1 MKIFL
6 LNISLIVTVLAQL
19 GSAVF
24 GTVVSDEDGLPVIGA
39 SVMIINTALG
49 TSTDGDGTFRI
60 AMIPPGKRTVQFS
73 AVGFKTARIVL
84 TEDSMQQLSVRLVP
98 SVIQTQTVIVTANKR
113 AQSLEEVPASVSTID
128 AKIFEQRNIVS
139 LDDALRYVPG
149 VHFQQSQINI
159 RASSGYS
166 RGVGSRVSL
175 LFDGM
180 PLLSGDTGEIT
191 FESIP
196 VFQIDRVEVVKGSGS
211 TLYGSGAMGGV
222 INVLTKEP
230 ESTPTAYW
238 KLFTG
243 IYSPPAYDQWKWT
256 DDYRMTNGQSAGFTS
271 RFGDVGVVLSMS
283 RTSDDGY
290 RESDWL
296 RRYNGYLKVK
306 VDLSPYQSITYT
318 SNFYYHYRADF
329 LWWKDFQNVLLPA
342 DTQRDITVR
351 SLRFNN
357 SVHYTQFVSDELYFD
372 VKAIHFRGNW
382 YRDGLMNT
390 RLDQSISDAAVVDVQ
405 GNLSSFERN
414 MITFGIAGNYE
425 RVNANIFGVHEGRGG
440 ALYIQDEFMF
450 SDDIS
455 ATIGIRHDVQQVIGS
470 YTDQKTNPKAGMR
483 YTVAEGHT
491 VHLSVGSGYRNPSI
505 GELFTSTSNTGSAVV
520 IVPSSGLK
528 PEHSWSYEIGSTHH
542 MSDHLRFTAALFQSD
557 YYDLIEPNVFLDATD
572 SLPKINFKNIT
583 EARIQGLEA
592 GMSAAM
598 FERMFRLDLNY
609 NYNWAVDRN
618 SGTFLRFRPR
628 HIASMSAMVDADPF
642 SFGADFKYISR
653 IEEIDD
659 KLVDLAPI
667 KNGAERVSIYTLD
680 IRVLA
685 ALSDYG
691 VPFRASININNLL
704 GYNYVEL
711 IGNISPPR
719 HIVLALEG
727 VIR

>member
-1 MKIFL
+1 MKTIL
-6 LNISLIVTVLAQL
+6 LNTAVIFSMLAQQVSVIT
-19 GSAVF
+19 GS
-24 GTVVSDEDGLPVIGA
+24 VVSAEDGSPVVGA
-39 SVMIINTALG
+39 SVFIVNTTMG
-49 TSTDGDGTFRI
+49 TSTDGDGLFRI
-60 AMIPPGKRTVQFS
+60 AKVPAGRRTIQFS
-73 AVGFKTARIVL
+73 AVGFKTIRIVL
-84 TEDSMQQLSVRLVP
+84 TEDSVQQLSVRLVP
-98 SVIQTQTVIVTANKR
+98 SIIQTQTVVVTANKR

-128 AKIFEQRNIVS
+128 AKMFEHRNIDA

-196 VFQIDRVEVVKGSGS
+196 VFQIDRVEVVKGAGS

-256 DDYRMTNGQSAGFTS
+256 DHYRMTNGQSAGFTS

-290 RESDWL
+290 RESDWI

-306 VDLSPYQSITYT
+306 ADLSPYQSITYT

-329 LWWKDFQNVLLPA
+329 LWWKDFQNALLPA
-342 DTQRDITVR
+342 DNQRDVTVR

-357 SVHYTQFVSDELYFD
+357 SLQYTQFVSDELYFD

-405 GNLSSFERN
+405 GNLSSIDRN

-440 ALYIQDEFMF
+440 ALYVQDEFMF
-450 SDDIS
+450 SEDIS
-455 ATIGIRHDVQQVIGS
+455 ATVGIRHDLQEVIGS
-470 YTDQKTNPKAGMR
+470 YTDQQTNPKAGMR
-483 YTVAEGHT
+483 YTAAEGHT
-491 VHLSVGSGYRNPSI
+491 VHLSIGRGYRNPSI

-528 PEHSWSYEIGSTHH
+528 PEHSWSYEIGSTHQI
-542 MSDHLRFTAALFQSD
+542 SDNFQLTAALFHND
-557 YYDLIEPNVFLDATD
+557 YYNLIEPNVFLDAAD
-572 SLPKINFKNIT
+572 SIPKVNFKNIT
-583 EARIQGLEA
+583 EARIQGFET
-592 GMSAAM
+592 GMTAEM
-598 FERMFRLDLNY
+598 FQRSLRMDVHY
-609 NYNWAVDRN
+609 NYNWAVDRITG
-618 SGTFLRFRPR
+618 SFLRFRPR
-628 HIASMSAMVDADPF
+628 HIASVSAMVENDPF
-642 SFGADFKYISR
+642 SFGADYRYISR

-667 KNGAERVSIYTLD
+667 KNGGERVAISIVD
-680 IRVLA
+680 VRFLA
-685 ALSDYG
+685 ALNDYG
-691 VPFRASININNLL
+691 IPFRATITIHNLL
-704 GYNYVEL
+704 GYNYAEL

-719 HIVLALEG
+719 HIVFAIEG